1 MLRLARTSAIT
12 LLRTWLRPAAS
23 QRHREL
29 SPKLEPEEKP
39 LSNKQRNLLQGPTD
53 FPILVLEVG
62 DLFSVPR
69 YREFW
74 LVSDDGQSG

>member
-1 MLRLARTSAIT
+1 MA
-12 LLRTWLRPAAS
+12 LLRTCLRPAAS
-23 QRHREL
+23 QGHCEL
-29 SPKLEPEEKP
+29 SPIELEENP